1 MAVQGF
7 IPLWVAQV
15 SLYQRD
21 KTETDRASL
30 PRVPPCRRRC
40 FPRGSI
46 FRVPLVTPTAC
57 DGKTDCADSLTGAM
71 LVGALVSATYDPNF
85 FSALNIGVDIS
96 QALRADN
103 STGITCLVLAVSR
116 RRWWRS
122 SDVLVLCLLSKRFF
136 GEEAFG
142 QSFRIHSTPIPHLT
156 GHSYT

>member
-1 MAVQGF
+1 MLQALRAIDIKTLGSF
-7 IPLWVAQV
+7 NLWLSKGLYLFGLCRV

-46 FRVPLVTPTAC
+46 FRVPLVTPAAC

-116 RRWWRS
+116 RR
-122 SDVLVLCLLSKRFF
+122 
-136 GEEAFG
+136 
-142 QSFRIHSTPIPHLT
+142 
-156 GHSYT
+156 